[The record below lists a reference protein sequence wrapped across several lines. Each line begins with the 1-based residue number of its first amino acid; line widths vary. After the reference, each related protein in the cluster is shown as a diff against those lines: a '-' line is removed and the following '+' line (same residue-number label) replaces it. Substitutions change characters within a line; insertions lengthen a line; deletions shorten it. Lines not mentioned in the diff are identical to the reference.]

1 MHFKCLGISNFHII
15 AYNDTYVRLIL
26 QRILHE
32 LRTSSALLGSIFFML
47 MQNGMKVYFDKYAA
61 VLK

>member
-26 QRILHE
+26 QRVKNVVCIAWFNFLYANAEWHE
-32 LRTSSALLGSIFFML
+32 SIFR
-47 MQNGMKVYFDKYAA
+47 
-61 VLK
+61 